1 MILLYLI
8 PGFFI
13 LYQLYWFYLLHVFD
27 FIASGL
33 ALLTIK
39 FSKKHNRIMDYNL
52 KLCLP
57 GKTKKEYE
65 KIKYLSIKLGI
76 INGLLALHQR
86 FLLNGDTVLP
96 YVKKPHYRFHENDE
110 KRICLFSHYGIYYHP
125 VTLKNLYGSVSFLFK
140 TIRKK
145 QNSFF
150 ENYFFNKNLFNKNKI
165 YPYLHNEFKSC
176 IKNLD
181 KFKNIYLVCD
191 QKGRNTFN
199 KPITFLNQK
208 VDNFHS
214 SPAVLSKELEL
225 PIYFVFCKYDFDNVR
240 FSHKIQKLEFLPEDS
255 TYDITQKIAT
265 RFTEEILNQP
275 EQYLWAHNRF
285 NI

>member
-13 LYQLYWFYLLHVFD
+13 LYWFYLLHVFD

-33 ALLTIK
+33 ALLSIH
-39 FSKKHNRIMDYNL
+39 FSKKRNRIMDYNL

-57 GKTKKEYE
+57 GKTKKEYD

-76 INGLLALHQR
+76 INGLLAFHQR
-86 FLLNGDTVLP
+86 FLLNGDAILP
-96 YVKKPHYRFHENDE
+96 YVKKFYYEFDENHA

-125 VTLKNLYGSVSFLFK
+125 VTFKNLYGSVSFLYK
-140 TIRKK
+140 NNIEWVNR
-145 QNSFF
+145 
-150 ENYFFNKNLFNKNKI
+150 YFFNKQLFNKNEI
-165 YPYLHNEFKSC
+165 YPYLHNKFKYC
-176 IKNLD
+176 IKND
-181 KFKNIYLVCD
+181 KIVNYELTCD
-191 QKGRNTFN
+191 QKGRNTFD
-199 KPITFLNQK
+199 KTITFLNQK

-214 SPAVLSKELEL
+214 SPAVLSKELDL
-225 PIYFVFCKYDFDNVR
+225 PIYFVFCKYDFDNVC
-240 FSHKIQKLEFLPEDS
+240 FSHKIEKLEILPEDS

-265 RFTEEILNQP
+265 RFTEEILSHP

>member
-1 MILLYLI
+1 MIILYLI

-33 ALLTIK
+33 AYIYIYFGK
-39 FSKKHNRIMDYNL
+39 ERNSVINYNL

-65 KIKYLSIKLGI
+65 KIKYLSVKVSL

-86 FLLNGDTVLP
+86 FLLNGDTLLP
-96 YVKKPHYRFHENDE
+96 YVKKTQDKFDVNDE

-145 QNSFF
+145 QTSFF
-150 ENYFFNKNLFNKNKI
+150 ENYFFNKQLFNKNKI
-165 YPYLHNEFKSC
+165 YPYLHHEFKSC

-191 QKGRNTFN
+191 QKGINSFD
-199 KPITFLNQK
+199 KYITFLNQK
-208 VDNFHS
+208 VNNFHS
-214 SPAVLSKELEL
+214 SPAILSKALNL
-225 PIYFVFCKYDFDNVR
+225 PIYLIVCKYDFDNIC
-240 FSHKIQKLEFLPEDS
+240 FSHKIEKLDILPEDS
-255 TYDITQKIAT
+255 THDITQKIASL
-265 RFTEEILNQP
+265 FTEEILNAP
-275 EQYLWAHNRF
+275 EQYLWSHKRF
-285 NI
+285 SI